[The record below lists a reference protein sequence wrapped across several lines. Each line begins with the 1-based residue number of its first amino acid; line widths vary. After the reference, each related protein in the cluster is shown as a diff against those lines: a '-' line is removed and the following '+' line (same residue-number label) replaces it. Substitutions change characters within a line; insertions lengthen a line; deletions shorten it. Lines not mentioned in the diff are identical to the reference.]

1 MRSLDQSLVL
11 VGFGGLGLQLD
22 PELFLRWPSH
32 HFLMAWSAARSVRHR
47 LHMLQCAPPI
57 AHSLVLSTIVGPLAL
72 LSHVFTTMAYDAA
85 FGVEPESESESESEL
100 VAST

>member
-1 MRSLDQSLVL
+1 MTLLS
-11 VGFGGLGLQLD
+11 
-22 PELFLRWPSH
+22 
-32 HFLMAWSAARSVRHR
+32 ARSTATSAWAHLFCLNLFVARHVALKTR
-47 LHMLQCAPPI
+47 ERILRRGRAPPI

-85 FGVEPESESESESEL
+85 FGVEPESESESESESEL